1 MEIPPKSRKKCIGLF
16 SNETRKLKLLREQ
29 REVNLKTFIRVSVCK
44 NEFVAREQYQP
55 LQIRLSQLFF
65 CFRVKRLTGKGYREK
80 SFVLFYNF

>member
-1 MEIPPKSRKKCIGLF
+1 M
-16 SNETRKLKLLREQ
+16 
-29 REVNLKTFIRVSVCK
+29 NLKTFIRVSVCK